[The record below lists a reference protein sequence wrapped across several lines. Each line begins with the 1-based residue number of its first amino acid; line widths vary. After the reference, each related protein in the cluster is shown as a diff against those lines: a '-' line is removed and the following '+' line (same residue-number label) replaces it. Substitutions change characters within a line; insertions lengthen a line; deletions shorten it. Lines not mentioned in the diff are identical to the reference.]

1 MKQQA
6 VSLTAFQN
14 LILGAI
20 SEFSVIHSSPF
31 SILPF
36 LSEVKPCRFET
47 TFVDRTS
54 GGLSTSVDMVKP
66 RVSFMVFSFQGK
78 SDSQGIQQSSGSF
91 LEFLCLP
98 WQESTVPDI
107 QSTQSSTGS
116 SSIRSTGSS
125 RSEDPPAGLGRD
137 DP

>member
-1 MKQQA
+1 M
-6 VSLTAFQN
+6 TCPTN
-14 LILGAI
+14 IDPGII

-31 SILPF
+31 SILQF

-47 TFVDRTS
+47 TFVDRIS
-54 GGLSTSVDMVKP
+54 GGLSTSVDMVKQ
-66 RVSFMVFSFQGK
+66 RVSFMVSSFQEK

-98 WQESTVPDI
+98 GQESTVPDI

-116 SSIRSTGSS
+116 SSIRLAGSS
-125 RSEDPPAGLGRD
+125 RSMRVALRGSMAISVRS
-137 DP
+137 